1 MTRSTD
7 HTNVHGDLDK
17 KVCLECHRQ
26 FTGLVASCPHD
37 NTILVPAAQD
47 PLIGTKLDG
56 KYEILSVLGT
66 GGMGVVYKGKQEL
79 MDRIVAIKMLLAHHL
94 NDTHSVKRFLHEGKA
109 TCKLKHPHIITVYDY
124 GVSPQGQ
131 PYIVMDFLEGTPL
144 SDQIRKEGQIGVD
157 RSMSIFKQAALAL
170 EHAHSQGVIHRD
182 LKPSNIVLIDFDG
195 NKDYVKVVD
204 FGVAKLIEDA
214 GTEMQRL
221 TQMGEVCGS
230 PVYMSPEQ
238 CQGMP
243 LDPRSDIYSMG
254 IVMYETLTNKLPL
267 LGKTL
272 VETMHK
278 HIMEPPT
285 PFSESRPDL
294 YIPERVEQV
303 IFRALAKNPEDRQ
316 QSMKQLATE
325 IDMAI
330 PKRGKSFTIS
340 SFSETEKQPKPQG
353 SGKKVAAIAAVVVGL
368 TAIGGAVGYFALQNQ
383 NKPSANTNPQ
393 PTPSPSATK
402 QAPPVAQDN
411 SGTGKTPDTKASSE
425 YSATP
430 GKTSTDNGSQEKT
443 SETAKS
449 DLPSKSDTDKVVE
462 TPTVKDTTS
471 KVEKT
476 VSAPPPKSKVVKKP
490 PRTNSTPS
498 RSASTPAPVKA
509 AGGDAWAGL
518 LKQRSYKTGHQLE

>member
-7 HTNVHGDLDK
+7 HANVHGELDK
-17 KVCLECHRQ
+17 KVCLECNRQ

-37 NTILVPAAQD
+37 NTILVPVAQD
-47 PLIGTKLDG
+47 PLLGTKLDG

-131 PYIVMDFLEGTPL
+131 PYIVMDFLEGVPL

-157 RSMSIFKQAALAL
+157 RSMSIFRQSALAL

-204 FGVAKLIEDA
+204 FGVAKLVEDA
-214 GTEMQRL
+214 GTEMQKL

-254 IVMYETLTNKLPL
+254 IVMYETLTNKLPI

-285 PFSESRPDL
+285 PFAEARPDL

-303 IFRALAKNPEDRQ
+303 IFKALSKNPEDRQ

-340 SFSETEKQPKPQG
+340 SFSETERPQKPPADK
-353 SGKKVAAIAAVVVGL
+353 KKVAMVTAAVVVGVL
-368 TAIGGAVGYFALQNQ
+368 AVGGAIGFFAMQGQ
-383 NKPSANTNPQ
+383 NKQPIANT
-393 PTPSPSATK
+393 TTAHTTGATTSPVETST
-402 QAPPVAQDN
+402 
-411 SGTGKTPDTKASSE
+411 KTPEKSNAQASST
-425 YSATP
+425 SNS
-430 GKTSTDNGSQEKT
+430 STDNGTHIKT
-443 SETAKS
+443 T
-449 DLPSKSDTDKVVE
+449 DDSKSDFGKKTDSTPVAE
-462 TPTVKDTTS
+462 TPTVKEPV
-471 KVEKT
+471 KEVKP
-476 VSAPPPKSKVVKKP
+476 APAPAPKLPRVAKKP
-490 PRTNSTPS
+490 PRVNSVPS
-498 RSASTPAPVKA
+498 KSSSPAPVHKA
-509 AGGDAWAGL
+509 AGGDAWSSL
-518 LKQRSYKTGHQLE
+518 LKQRSYKTGHDLE

>member
-7 HTNVHGDLDK
+7 HANVHGDLDK

-37 NTILVPAAQD
+37 NTALVPVAQD
-47 PLIGTKLDG
+47 PLVGTKLDG

-66 GGMGVVYKGKQEL
+66 GGMGVVYKGKQDL

-131 PYIVMDFLEGTPL
+131 PYIVMDFLDGVPL

-157 RSMSIFKQAALAL
+157 RSMSIFKQSALAL

-214 GTEMQRL
+214 GTELQRL

-238 CQGMP
+238 CQGMQ

-278 HIMEPPT
+278 HIMEAPT

-303 IFRALAKNPEDRQ
+303 IFKALSKNPDDRQ
-316 QSMKQLATE
+316 QSMKELATE

-340 SFSETEKQPKPQG
+340 SFSETERPQKPPADN
-353 SGKKVAAIAAVVVGL
+353 KKVAAFAVAVVIGVL
-368 TAIGGAVGYFALQNQ
+368 AIGGVIGFFALQSQ
-383 NKPSANTNPQ
+383 NKPA
-393 PTPSPSATK
+393 PT
-402 QAPPVAQDN
+402 APTVTSTPM
-411 SGTGKTPDTKASSE
+411 KTPDKSNGE
-425 YSATP
+425 ATP
-430 GKTSTDNGSQEKT
+430 KTNSSSDNGTLVKT
-443 SETAKS
+443 TDEAKS
-449 DLPSKSDTDKVVE
+449 DLPKKTESPPLAE
-462 TPTVKDTTS
+462 TPVVKETPKEV
-471 KVEKT
+471 KVT
-476 VSAPPPKSKVVKKP
+476 APPAPKQRVAKKP
-490 PRTNSTPS
+490 PRANSTPS
-498 RSASTPAPVKA
+498 RSSSTAPTAKA
-509 AGGDAWAGL
+509 GSGDAWSSL
-518 LKQRSYKTGHQLE
+518 LKQRSYKTGHNLE

>member
-7 HTNVHGDLDK
+7 HANVHGDLDK

-37 NTILVPAAQD
+37 NTVLVPVAQD
-47 PLIGTKLDG
+47 PLVGTKLDG

-157 RSMSIFKQAALAL
+157 RSMSIFKQSALAL

-204 FGVAKLIEDA
+204 FGVAKLVEDA

-238 CQGMP
+238 CQGLP

-254 IVMYETLTNKLPL
+254 IVMYETLTNKLPI

-285 PFSESRPDL
+285 PFSEARPDL

-303 IFRALAKNPEDRQ
+303 IFKALSKNPDDRQ

-340 SFSETEKQPKPQG
+340 SFSESERPQKPPAD
-353 SGKKVAAIAAVVVGL
+353 KKKIATVAAAVVGVL
-368 TAIGGAVGYFALQNQ
+368 AIGGAIGFFALQNQ
-383 NKPSANTNPQ
+383 NKPPTATTTT
-393 PTPSPSATK
+393 TPSNQT
-402 QAPPVAQDN
+402 V
-411 SGTGKTPDTKASSE
+411 TKTPEKTDVQAQSPTKSPSDN
-425 YSATP
+425 TTLV
-430 GKTSTDNGSQEKT
+430 KSTD
-443 SETAKS
+443 
-449 DLPSKSDTDKVVE
+449 DSKSDFAKKTDPSPVAE
-462 TPTVKDTTS
+462 TPSVKEPVKEV
-471 KVEKT
+471 KVDPT
-476 VSAPPPKSKVVKKP
+476 PTPAPKPKVAKKP
-490 PRTNSTPS
+490 PRVNSVPA
-498 RSASTPAPVKA
+498 RSSSPAPVRKA
-509 AGGDAWAGL
+509 AGGDAWSSL
-518 LKQRSYKTGHQLE
+518 LKQRSYKTGHDLE

>member
-7 HTNVHGDLDK
+7 HANVHGDLDK

-37 NTILVPAAQD
+37 NTALVPVAQD
-47 PLIGTKLDG
+47 PLVGTKLDG

-131 PYIVMDFLEGTPL
+131 PYIVMDFLEGVPL

-157 RSMSIFKQAALAL
+157 RSMSIFRQSALAL

-278 HIMEPPT
+278 HIMEAPT

-303 IFRALAKNPEDRQ
+303 IFKALSKNPEDRQ
-316 QSMKQLATE
+316 QSMKELALE

-340 SFSETEKQPKPQG
+340 SFSETEQKQKPPADK
-353 SGKKVAAIAAVVVGL
+353 KKVAVVAIAVIVGVIAVGG
-368 TAIGGAVGYFALQNQ
+368 AIGFFALQGQ
-383 NKPSANTNPQ
+383 NKQSTTKTPIA
-393 PTPSPSATK
+393 TPSQP
-402 QAPPVAQDN
+402 DN
-411 SGTGKTPDTKASSE
+411 STPGKATASTDTKLEASEKSNGS
-425 YSATP
+425 SATP
-430 GKTSTDNGSQEKT
+430 TNSTSDNGIQVKAT
-443 SETAKS
+443 DDLKS
-449 DLPSKSDTDKVVE
+449 DFPKKLDPDSSGETKPVKAPVSEVKVAP
-462 TPTVKDTTS
+462 TP
-471 KVEKT
+471 
-476 VSAPPPKSKVVKKP
+476 APKPRVAKKP
-490 PRTNSTPS
+490 PKVNSTPS
-498 RSASTPAPVKA
+498 RSSSPALTNKA
-509 AGGDAWAGL
+509 AGGDAWSSL
-518 LKQRSYKTGHQLE
+518 LKQRSYKTGHNLE

>member
-37 NTILVPAAQD
+37 NTALVPVAQD
-47 PLIGTKLDG
+47 PLVGTKLDG

-131 PYIVMDFLEGTPL
+131 PYIVMDFLEGVPL

-157 RSMSIFKQAALAL
+157 RSMSIFKQSALAL

-214 GTEMQRL
+214 GTELQRL

-278 HIMEPPT
+278 HIMEAPT

-303 IFRALAKNPEDRQ
+303 IFKALSKNPDDRQ
-316 QSMKQLATE
+316 QSMKELATE

-340 SFSETEKQPKPQG
+340 SFSEIDRPQKAPADN
-353 SGKKVAAIAAVVVGL
+353 KKVAAVAVAVVIGVL
-368 TAIGGAVGYFALQNQ
+368 AIGGVIGFFALQNQ
-383 NKPSANTNPQ
+383 NKPATAAPIVTKDATTNPATTPSNTTSAKTGEKSNDQ
-393 PTPSPSATK
+393 APSSTNSSSDNGTLVKTSHEDKSDFPKKNESTPVAETPVVKETPKEVKVAPTP
-402 QAPPVAQDN
+402 APKPRVA
-411 SGTGKTPDTKASSE
+411 
-425 YSATP
+425 
-430 GKTSTDNGSQEKT
+430 
-443 SETAKS
+443 
-449 DLPSKSDTDKVVE
+449 
-462 TPTVKDTTS
+462 
-471 KVEKT
+471 
-476 VSAPPPKSKVVKKP
+476 KKP
-490 PRTNSTPS
+490 PRVNSTPS
-498 RSASTPAPVKA
+498 RSSSPAPSAKA
-509 AGGDAWAGL
+509 GGGDAWSSL
-518 LKQRSYKTGHQLE
+518 LKQRSYKTGHDLE